1 MASRFLM
8 NQQTF
13 ETQNR
18 ARWEA
23 IDRLTGRLEKN
34 RMVEEGAELP
44 SLYRQLCGDIALA
57 QHRMYGARLC
67 AELNERLIRVRQVL
81 ENPDERGGRGFAKLM
96 LQDFPR
102 AVRREWRLFWLGMAL
117 FFVPLGLMVAAAYW
131 EPRWIF
137 SVLGPDELRMMDGMY
152 GKDDP
157 VEFMRGEFGSD
168 FGMFAFYIWNNVT
181 IGLNIAG
188 AGLLAMVGALLALG
202 FQGIIIGAM
211 QGYVHYA
218 GNTERFYAFVAGHAA
233 FELVGIIICG
243 VAGMRLGQAV
253 LKPGPHTRGAALA
266 IAGRKALPLIYGGAL
281 LIFLAAFIEGLWS
294 AGPASPQTKYA
305 VGICNAFALTFYLV
319 TCGRRGEREA

>member
-1 MASRFLM
+1 M
-8 NQQTF
+8 NQHTF
-13 ETQNR
+13 EKQNAPRWAEIDALLRRMESAR
-18 ARWEA
+18 A
-23 IDRLTGRLEKN
+23 LED
-34 RMVEEGAELP
+34 AAALP

-67 AELNERLIRVRQVL
+67 GELNARLIRVRQVL
-81 ENPDERGGRGFAKLM
+81 ENPDERSGRGFAKLM
-96 LQDFPR
+96 LRDFPR

-117 FFVPLGLMVAAAYW
+117 FFVPLGLMVVAAYW

-157 VEFMRGEFGSD
+157 AEFMRGEFGSD
-168 FGMFAFYIWNNVT
+168 FGMFCFYIWNNVS
-181 IGLNIAG
+181 IGLRIAG
-188 AGLLAMVGALLALG
+188 AGLLAMVGALFALG
-202 FQGIIIGAM
+202 YQGVVIGAM
-211 QGYVHYA
+211 EGYVHYA
-218 GNTERFYAFVAGHAA
+218 GNTERFYAFVAGHSA
-233 FELVGIIICG
+233 FELTGIIICG

-281 LIFLAAFIEGLWS
+281 LVFFAAFIEGFWS

-305 VGICNAFALTFYLV
+305 VGILNACALAFYLT
-319 TCGRRGEREA
+319 TCGRKGEREA